1 MTLIAIDNAPM
12 AYPWGARGGISQLLG
27 RSPTGGPEAELWLGS
42 HPRSPSRVTDSG
54 CPWSDLM
61 QWEEESGQPLPF
73 LLKILDAAAPLS
85 LQVHPTAQQAE
96 LGYQREESAGIP
108 RDAPH
113 RNYRDPWPKPEIIV
127 ALTDGFEALCGFR
140 EPADVLVMLRR
151 IRTEREADGFGSQA
165 MRRWEEILAA
175 QGIRATVEWLLSGTP
190 ETAEVIA
197 ELEAAAPKF
206 PADLALIPRLHAQY
220 PGDPGAAVALMMNL
234 EVLAAGEALWLPAG
248 NIHAYLRGTGMEL
261 MGPSDNVLR
270 GGLTG
275 KHVDV
280 DELLAVLDTTAGPA
294 VRLDP
299 VTCGPGAR
307 SYRTAQSAEGQGA
320 DFELLEITDDAV
332 VTTGGPSLIAVLEGS
347 FVISEKQSDASR
359 GAERGSFLLNT
370 SAGALEL
377 AGAGKAFIATPR
389 RA

>member
-1 MTLIAIDNAPM
+1 MTLLAIDNTPM
-12 AYPWGARGGISQLLG
+12 AYPWGAQGGISQLLG
-27 RSPTGGPEAELWLGS
+27 RTPAGGPEAELWLGS
-42 HPRSPSRVTDSG
+42 HPRSPSRVTDPD
-54 CPWSDLM
+54 CPWSDLT

-85 LQVHPTAQQAE
+85 LQAHPTAQQAE
-96 LGYQREESAGIP
+96 LGYQREESAGVP

-113 RNYRDPWPKPEIIV
+113 RNFRDPWPKPEVIV

-140 EPADVLVMLRR
+140 DPAEVLTMLRR
-151 IRTEREADGFGSQA
+151 IRAELEAGGSGSQS
-165 MRRWEEILAA
+165 MRRWEEVLAA
-175 QGIRATVEWLLSGTP
+175 QGIRATVEWLLAGTP

-197 ELEAAAPKF
+197 ELEAAAPQF
-206 PADLALIPRLHAQY
+206 PADLALVPRLLDHY
-220 PGDPGAAVALMMNL
+220 PRDPGVVVALLLNY
-234 EVLAAGEALWLPAG
+234 EVLTQGEALWLPAG
-248 NIHAYLRGTGMEL
+248 TIHAYLRGTGMEV

-280 DELLAVLDTTAGPA
+280 DELLAVLDTTPSPA

-307 SYRTAQSAEGQGA
+307 SYRTARSAEGQGA

-332 VTTGGPSLIAVLEGS
+332 VNTGGPSLIAVLEGS
-347 FVISEKQSDASR
+347 FVVSEKQSDACR
-359 GAERGSFLLNT
+359 DAERGSFLLHT
-370 SAGALEL
+370 SDGALEL
-377 AGAGKAFIATPR
+377 VGSGKAFIATPR